1 MPDAPPLLDLDVLRE
16 NFETVPHSR
25 TLGIKVVELRRGAC
39 TLRLAYDARLVGN
52 PVTGHVHGGVVTTL
66 LDTAGGL
73 ATFSSVPAG
82 TAVATLDLRIDYL
95 RPATPASAIFASAEC
110 YKLTRNVAFV
120 RGHAHHGDTGDLIAN
135 CAATFMLGSAGYTI
149 GSRKD

>member
-1 MPDAPPLLDLDVLRE
+1 MPDAPPPLDLDVLRR

-25 TLGIKVVELRRGAC
+25 TLGIRVVTIRRGAC
-39 TLRLAYDARLVGN
+39 TLCLDYDARLVGN
-52 PVTGHVHGGVVTTL
+52 PETGFVHGGVVTTL

-73 ATFSSVPAG
+73 VTFSSVPAG

-95 RPATPASAIFASAEC
+95 RPATPGSAIFASAEC

-120 RGHAHHGDTGDLIAN
+120 RGQAYHGEPADPIAS
-135 CAATFMLGSAGYTI
+135 CVATFMLGSAGYTV
-149 GSRKD
+149 GAKG